1 MTFEPEIA
9 QAMVVGD
16 KSAYLVAVLVP
27 DEECIA
33 AAAKAAGVPPRLAD
47 LTETPELRAAL
58 TAAVGRANESLS
70 TIERVR
76 HFIVAETPFT
86 TDNGLMTPTLKT
98 RRHAINAVYG
108 DRLQALYG

>member
-1 MTFEPEIA
+1 MA
-9 QAMVVGD
+9 SD
-16 KSAYLVAVLVP
+16 KGCRRP
-27 DEECIA
+27 GRFQ
-33 AAAKAAGVPPRLAD
+33 AAGVPPRLAD